1 MKKVILLFLT
11 LLPLTS
17 HALFYAGGY
26 GQIGF
31 SDLSDNPE
39 AYNSTRD
46 LNHGGWTLHAGIGG
60 RLGISYMLVKAG
72 IVGDYSKQQW
82 EGEREDANVQSGFDG
97 AEDYDNVFER
107 TMYGAF
113 VMVDLPA
120 MPIYLIGEYYTKVK
134 GQATYAQPVGENPF
148 SQGDEYEGKG
158 FGLGAGGSFTFLNTN
173 AILRRIVLDKYS
185 LSGVDYNL
193 PGSQYKK
200 KQGAWEFTLQFGIAV
215 DLL

>member
-60 RLGISYMLVKAG
+60 RLGISYMLVRPASSAIIPNNNGKANEKMPMFK
-72 IVGDYSKQQW
+72 V
-82 EGEREDANVQSGFDG
+82 VL
-97 AEDYDNVFER
+97 
-107 TMYGAF
+107 
-113 VMVDLPA
+113 MVLKI
-120 MPIYLIGEYYTKVK
+120 MT
-134 GQATYAQPVGENPF
+134 
-148 SQGDEYEGKG
+148 
-158 FGLGAGGSFTFLNTN
+158 TFLKEQCMEH
-173 AILRRIVLDKYS
+173 L
-185 LSGVDYNL
+185 
-193 PGSQYKK
+193 
-200 KQGAWEFTLQFGIAV
+200 
-215 DLL
+215 